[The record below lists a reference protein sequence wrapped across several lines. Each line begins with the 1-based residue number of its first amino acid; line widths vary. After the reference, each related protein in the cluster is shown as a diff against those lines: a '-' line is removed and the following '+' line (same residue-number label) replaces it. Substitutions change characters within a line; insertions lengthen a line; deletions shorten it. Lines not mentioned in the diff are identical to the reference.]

1 MTRPTGKPRGR
12 PRKDGLPAGSTEAKR
27 ADAVKARRW
36 SGPNAQTSAEAGTGG
51 PSLACARSE
60 IQDVAEETLA
70 FIRTLRVPEGPLHG
84 QPFAL
89 APFQERFIRGV
100 LASDVMT
107 AMLSVGRGQGKSML
121 SAALALAHVMGV
133 SDDQPRRQ
141 VIIAARVKEQARIS
155 WEYVQAIVGLLPE
168 EEQALFTFRQAPRLE
183 ISYEGAGGGMIRAV
197 AADAKNLLGLSPTLI
212 IEDEFGHWH
221 PEKGMQLHAALE
233 TSAGKR
239 RAKMVIISTSAS
251 DDAHPFS
258 QMLDT
263 PPPQSFIIEC
273 RAPLGQP
280 ADDLDGIRLANPGS
294 EYGIGPSLDWLQA
307 QARVAIQRGGQA
319 LTGFRLY
326 SLNQRV
332 SDVGKAQLL
341 TPDEWKACEVS
352 DDDLPPREGD
362 CIIGL
367 DLGGSRSM
375 SAVAL
380 FWPQT
385 GRLEVQGAF
394 AQKPGLADRGEAD
407 GVKDRYL
414 RMADRGE
421 LVTSGESTVQV
432 GPWLRQVWAELVQD
446 ADVKALCCDRYR
458 QAELLDALA
467 AAGIRVPVVFRGQGF
482 RDGGQDVEGFRK
494 AVFDGEVITRPSLL
508 LRSAAEDALVVM
520 DDAMNAKLT
529 KARSLGRIDAIAAS
543 ILAVAE
549 GMRRKAAPSRKA
561 RALWV

>member
-1 MTRPTGKPRGR
+1 M
-12 PRKDGLPAGSTEAKR
+12 
-27 ADAVKARRW
+27 V
-36 SGPNAQTSAEAGTGG
+36 
-51 PSLACARSE
+51 
-60 IQDVAEETLA
+60 
-70 FIRTLRVPEGPLHG
+70 
-84 QPFAL
+84 
-89 APFQERFIRGV
+89 
-100 LASDVMT
+100 

-141 VIIAARVKEQARIS
+141 VVIAARVKEQARIS

-251 DDAHPFS
+251 DDTHPFS

-263 PPPQSFIIEC
+263 PPPHSFVIEC
-273 RAPLGQP
+273 RAPLGMP
-280 ADDLDGIRLANPGS
+280 ADDLDGIKAANPGS
-294 EYGIGPSLDWLQA
+294 EFGIGPSLDWLQQ
-307 QARVAIQRGGQA
+307 QARIAIQRGGQA

-341 TPDEWKACEVS
+341 TVDEWTACEVS
-352 DDDLPPREGD
+352 PEDLPPREGD
-362 CIIGL
+362 CVIGL

-375 SAVAL
+375 SAFAAY
-380 FWPQT
+380 WPSS

-394 AQKPGLADRGEAD
+394 PTKPGLAERGEAD
-407 GVKDRYL
+407 GVKDRYIQ
-414 RMADRGE
+414 MAERGE
-421 LVTSGESTVQV
+421 LITSGESTVQV
-432 GPWLRQVWAELVQD
+432 GPWLRRVWDELVQD
-446 ADVKALCCDRYR
+446 ANVVALVADRYR
-458 QAELLDALA
+458 QAELLDAMA
-467 AAGIRVPVVFRGQGF
+467 AAGIRAPVVFRGQGF
-482 RDGGQDVEGFRK
+482 RDGGLDTEAFRK
-494 AVFDGEVITRPSLL
+494 AVFDGEVLTVPSLL
-508 LRSAAEDALVVM
+508 LRSAASDALVVM

-549 GMRRKAAPSRKA
+549 GQRRKAAPVRKA
-561 RALWV
+561 RVAWL